1 MQPSASL
8 NLWRRDIW
16 LEPSHPPV
24 ILGPRA
30 RSQAMPRR
38 HGTKPS
44 KMKEETSEM
53 RLLNIYEGE
62 QMFQRN
68 RPLCALDSTVG
79 DSVISVKNQIQ
90 GIEGF
95 APDHQRI
102 FKANDYLGAQLEDD
116 YKLIA
121 SDFRWGLVAQ
131 FPMHIFVSLV
141 SGETL
146 AVDVMR
152 SESIDEVEDKV
163 WELLSMP
170 FPEVTQR
177 QFDRMLQDTK
187 MQNVVTS
194 PFMKFRFGAT
204 PLSITRTI
212 ASYGIPSGATLTCE
226 FEKIDDDA

>member
-1 MQPSASL
+1 
-8 NLWRRDIW
+8 
-16 LEPSHPPV
+16 
-24 ILGPRA
+24 
-30 RSQAMPRR
+30 
-38 HGTKPS
+38 
-44 KMKEETSEM
+44 
-53 RLLNIYEGE
+53 
-62 QMFQRN
+62 MFQRN

-79 DSVISVKNQIQ
+79 DSVISVKTQIQ
-90 GIEGF
+90 GSEGF

-187 MQNVVTS
+187 VQNVVTS